1 MTMLLW
7 LTVANLKMTYRNK
20 QALFWSLAF
29 PLIFVTSFGLFNF
42 DDPPN
47 ATILLVDQA
56 QDAASQGFVQA
67 MSTVEHITVEERS
80 DAPAARR
87 EVDDGDFS
95 YLLII
100 PDGLQ
105 ERIVQGPGASPSSI
119 SLVYD
124 RANSGAPITIG
135 VVQGLVEEMNKQL
148 ANAPTLVELQ
158 SEGVQSRQLTYYD
171 FLLPGLV
178 GMGVMTSSIVGI
190 SASMALYRQQRILK
204 RILATPLRVRV
215 FFASEILA
223 NLVLAIIQAAIILAA
238 GILLFGANIYGN
250 FLWVFAVVLIASIVF
265 LNIGFIIGGLSKNV
279 DAAVGLANAVSLPMM
294 FLAGVFFPKEG
305 LPWILSNIVSYLPLA
320 PMLDAL
326 RGVALE
332 AEPLW
337 NYPFELGLL
346 GAWIVVSAVV
356 AVRVFRFE

>member
-1 MTMLLW
+1 MLLP
-7 LTVANLKMTYRNK
+7 LTVANLKMLYRNK

-47 ATILLVDQA
+47 STILLVDQA
-56 QDAASQGFVQA
+56 QDAVSQGFVQA
-67 MSTVEHITVEERS
+67 VSAVESITVEERS
-80 DAPAARR
+80 DVPEARG
-87 EVDDGDFS
+87 EVEDGDFD

-105 ERIVQGPGASPSSI
+105 ERIVQGQGGGASGI
-119 SLVYD
+119 SLIYD
-124 RANSGAPITIG
+124 RSNSGAPITIG
-135 VVQGLVEEMNKQL
+135 LLESMVQEMNKRL
-148 ANAPTLVELQ
+148 VNAPTLVELRP
-158 SEGVQSRQLTYYD
+158 EGVQSRQLTYYD

-178 GMGVMTSSIVGI
+178 GMGVMTSAIIGI

-204 RILATPLRVRV
+204 RILATPLKVRV
-215 FFASEILA
+215 FFASEVLA
-223 NLVLAIIQAAIILAA
+223 HLVLAVIQAAIILAA
-238 GILLFGANIYGN
+238 GVLLFGANVYGN
-250 FLWVFAVVLIASIVF
+250 LLWVFAVVLFASVVF

-279 DAAVGLANAVSLPMM
+279 DAAVGLANAISLPMM

-305 LPWILSNIVSYLPLA
+305 LPWILPDVVSYLPLA

-326 RGVALE
+326 RGVTLE

-337 NYPFELGLL
+337 NFSSELGLL
-346 GAWIVVSAVV
+346 GAWIVVSSVV
-356 AVRVFRFE
+356 AVRVFKFE

>member
-1 MTMLLW
+1 MLLS

-29 PLIFVTSFGLFNF
+29 PLIFVTAFGLFNF

-47 ATILLVDQA
+47 TTILLVDQS
-56 QDAASQGFVQA
+56 QDAVSQGFIQA

-87 EVDDGDFS
+87 EVEDGDFN

-100 PDGLQ
+100 PESLQ
-105 ERIVQGPGASPSSI
+105 ERIVQGQGANPSSF
-119 SLVYD
+119 SLIYD
-124 RANSGAPITIG
+124 RGNSGAPITIG
-135 VVQGLVEEMNKQL
+135 VVQRLVEEMNKRL
-148 ANAPTLVELQ
+148 VNAPTLVELR
-158 SEGVQSRQLTYYD
+158 SEGVQARQLTYYD

-178 GMGVMTSSIVGI
+178 GMGIMNSSIVGI
-190 SASMALYRQQRILK
+190 AASMALYRQQRILK
-204 RILATPLRVRV
+204 RILATPLKVRV
-215 FFASEILA
+215 FFASEVFA
-223 NLVLAIIQAAIILAA
+223 NLIVALIQAAIIMAA

-250 FLWVFAVVLIASIVF
+250 LLWVFAVVLIASIVF

-279 DAAVGLANAVSLPMM
+279 EAAVGLANAVSLPMM

-305 LPWILSNIVSYLPLA
+305 LPWILSNVVSYLPLA

-337 NYPFELGLL
+337 NYPYELGLL
-346 GAWIVVSAVV
+346 GVWIAVSAVV

>member
-1 MTMLLW
+1 MLLS

-29 PLIFVTSFGLFNF
+29 PLIFVTAFGLFNF

-47 ATILLVDQA
+47 TTILLVDQS
-56 QDAASQGFVQA
+56 QDAVSHGFIQA
-67 MSTVEHITVEERS
+67 MSTVEHITVEQRS
-80 DAPAARR
+80 DAPAARK
-87 EVDDGDFS
+87 EVEDGDFN

-100 PDGLQ
+100 PEGLQ
-105 ERIVQGPGASPSSI
+105 ERIVQSQGANPPSF
-119 SLVYD
+119 SLIYD
-124 RANSGAPITIG
+124 RGNSGAPITIG
-135 VVQGLVEEMNKQL
+135 VVQRLVEEMNKRL
-148 ANAPTLVELQ
+148 VNAPTLVELR
-158 SEGVQSRQLTYYD
+158 SEGVQARQLTYYD

-178 GMGVMTSSIVGI
+178 GMGIMNSSIVGI
-190 SASMALYRQQRILK
+190 AASMALYRQQRILK

-215 FFASEILA
+215 FFASEVFA
-223 NLVLAIIQAAIILAA
+223 NLVVAVIQAAIIMAA

-250 FLWVFAVVLIASIVF
+250 LLWVFAVVLIASIVF

-279 DAAVGLANAVSLPMM
+279 EAAVGLANAVSLPMM

-305 LPWILSNIVSYLPLA
+305 LPWILSNVVSYLPLA

-337 NYPFELGLL
+337 NYPYELGLL
-346 GAWIVVSAVV
+346 GVWIAVSAVV